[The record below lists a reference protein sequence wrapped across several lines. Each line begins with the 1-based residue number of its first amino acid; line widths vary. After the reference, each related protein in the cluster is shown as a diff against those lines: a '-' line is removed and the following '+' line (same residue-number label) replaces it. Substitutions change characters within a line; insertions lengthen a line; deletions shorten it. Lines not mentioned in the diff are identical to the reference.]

1 MGSPDRDAVV
11 VLAACGLPALVAL
24 SRVSED
30 PQARDALIVCVVV
43 GLIGYWAT
51 KRLIPIL
58 RPYTLRAGLS
68 GLDIN
73 KRGSPAGETPVSGSP
88 AEPAACVL
96 EPLDFP
102 VVSAPPVTEADQA
115 YGPPG
120 APITFIEY
128 ADFQ

>member
-1 MGSPDRDAVV
+1 MSKRTLLLALI
-11 VLAACGLPALVAL
+11 VLALVAGCTTESASPTPVPSPESL
-24 SRVSED
+24 PTSAS
-30 PQARDALIVCVVV
+30 
-43 GLIGYWAT
+43 AT
-51 KRLIPIL
+51 ATVAIA
-58 RPYTLRAGLS
+58 TVAAATAA
-68 GLDIN
+68 
-73 KRGSPAGETPVSGSP
+73 PAGETPISGSP

-102 VVSAPPVTEADQA
+102 VVPAPPVTEADQT